1 MKNKD
6 FFKGLIYG
14 VIFTLIVS
22 LVLNT
27 GCILF
32 RKFVTKEI
40 NYETKAKSIYKL
52 MKNQYVGDI
61 DKDKM
66 FEGIYMGML
75 YDTTDK
81 YSRYISKKE
90 FESYKISTTGNYVG
104 IGAICSVYEDNTMYI
119 KAVYKGSGAD
129 EAGLKQGDEILK
141 IDNTSVGYENYSE
154 AIELIRGKEN
164 TQVNLT
170 IYSPTTKETKDV
182 KVTRK
187 SISVPT
193 VAHTV
198 LKDNIGYIKISGFE
212 EVTYEQ
218 YANAYNDL
226 KKKGVKS
233 LIIDLRDNP
242 GGLVD
247 SVAKVADDI
256 IPKGIITYTEDK
268 KGKKEYIYSKD
279 GELDMPLVVLVNG
292 GSASA
297 SELLSGAIQDTG
309 KGTIVGENTYG
320 KGVVQTTYSMNDGS
334 AVKITTAKYYTP
346 KGVCIDGIGIKPDV
360 VVKSD
365 KDYEP
370 VIITSEK
377 ISCDEKNDKQLA
389 KGIEILKSK

>member
-1 MKNKD
+1 MK
-6 FFKGLIYG
+6 
-14 VIFTLIVS
+14 
-22 LVLNT
+22 
-27 GCILF
+27 
-32 RKFVTKEI
+32 
-40 NYETKAKSIYKL
+40 
-52 MKNQYVGDI
+52 
-61 DKDKM
+61 
-66 FEGIYMGML
+66 
-75 YDTTDK
+75 
-81 YSRYISKKE
+81 
-90 FESYKISTTGNYVG
+90 
-104 IGAICSVYEDNTMYI
+104 
-119 KAVYKGSGAD
+119 
-129 EAGLKQGDEILK
+129 
-141 IDNTSVGYENYSE
+141 
-154 AIELIRGKEN
+154 IRGKEN

-170 IYSPTTKETKDV
+170 IYSPTTRETKDV

-198 LKDNIGYIKISGFE
+198 LKGDIGYIKISGFE

-226 KKKGVKS
+226 KKQGIKS

-279 GELDMPLVVLVNG
+279 GELDIPLVVLVNG

-370 VIITSEK
+370 VIITSDK

-389 KGIEILKSK
+389 KGIEILKNK

>member
-104 IGAICSVYEDNTMYI
+104 IGAICSVHEDNTMYI

-226 KKKGVKS
+226 KK
-233 LIIDLRDNP
+233 
-242 GGLVD
+242 
-247 SVAKVADDI
+247 
-256 IPKGIITYTEDK
+256 E
-268 KGKKEYIYSKD
+268 
-279 GELDMPLVVLVNG
+279 
-292 GSASA
+292 GS
-297 SELLSGAIQDTG
+297 
-309 KGTIVGENTYG
+309 
-320 KGVVQTTYSMNDGS
+320 
-334 AVKITTAKYYTP
+334 
-346 KGVCIDGIGIKPDV
+346 
-360 VVKSD
+360 
-365 KDYEP
+365 
-370 VIITSEK
+370 
-377 ISCDEKNDKQLA
+377 
-389 KGIEILKSK
+389 

>member
-1 MKNKD
+1 
-6 FFKGLIYG
+6 
-14 VIFTLIVS
+14 
-22 LVLNT
+22 
-27 GCILF
+27 
-32 RKFVTKEI
+32 
-40 NYETKAKSIYKL
+40 

-104 IGAICSVYEDNTMYI
+104 IGAICSVHEDNTMYI

-256 IPKGIITYTEDK
+256 IPKGIMTYTEDK

>member
-1 MKNKD
+1 
-6 FFKGLIYG
+6 
-14 VIFTLIVS
+14 
-22 LVLNT
+22 
-27 GCILF
+27 
-32 RKFVTKEI
+32 
-40 NYETKAKSIYKL
+40 
-52 MKNQYVGDI
+52 
-61 DKDKM
+61 
-66 FEGIYMGML
+66 
-75 YDTTDK
+75 
-81 YSRYISKKE
+81 
-90 FESYKISTTGNYVG
+90 
-104 IGAICSVYEDNTMYI
+104 MYI

-370 VIITSEK
+370 VIITCEYFC
-377 ISCDEKNDKQLA
+377 CDEKNDKQLA

>member
-104 IGAICSVYEDNTMYI
+104 IGAICSVLEDNTMYI

>member
-104 IGAICSVYEDNTMYI
+104 IGAICSVHEDNTMYI

-198 LKDNIGYIKISGFE
+198 LKDNIG
-212 EVTYEQ
+212 
-218 YANAYNDL
+218 
-226 KKKGVKS
+226 
-233 LIIDLRDNP
+233 
-242 GGLVD
+242 
-247 SVAKVADDI
+247 
-256 IPKGIITYTEDK
+256 
-268 KGKKEYIYSKD
+268 
-279 GELDMPLVVLVNG
+279 
-292 GSASA
+292 
-297 SELLSGAIQDTG
+297 
-309 KGTIVGENTYG
+309 
-320 KGVVQTTYSMNDGS
+320 
-334 AVKITTAKYYTP
+334 
-346 KGVCIDGIGIKPDV
+346 
-360 VVKSD
+360 
-365 KDYEP
+365 
-370 VIITSEK
+370 
-377 ISCDEKNDKQLA
+377 
-389 KGIEILKSK
+389 

>member
-6 FFKGLIYG
+6 FLKGLIYG

-32 RKFVTKEI
+32 RRFVTKEI

-104 IGAICSVYEDNTMYI
+104 IGAVCSVHEDNTMYI
-119 KAVYKGSGAD
+119 KAIYKGSGAD
-129 EAGLKQGDEILK
+129 EAGLKEGDEILK

-164 TQVNLT
+164 TQVNLI
-170 IYSPTTKETKDV
+170 IYSPTTRETKDV

-198 LKDNIGYIKISGFE
+198 LKGDIGYIKISGFE

-226 KKKGVKS
+226 KKQGIKS

-268 KGKKEYIYSKD
+268 KEKKEYIYSKD
-279 GELDMPLVVLVNG
+279 GELDIPLVVLVNG

-370 VIITSEK
+370 VIITSDK

-389 KGIEILKSK
+389 KGIEILKNK